1 MDISYEELVKLE
13 ALAADCSDDSEK
25 SSSSSSDDEE
35 EVSENV
41 KSGGTNGEFKS

>member
-1 MDISYEELVKLE
+1 MDISYEELAKLE

-25 SSSSSSDDEE
+25 SSSSSDDEE

>member
-1 MDISYEELVKLE
+1 MDISYEELAKLE

-41 KSGGTNGEFKS
+41 KSRGTNGEFKS